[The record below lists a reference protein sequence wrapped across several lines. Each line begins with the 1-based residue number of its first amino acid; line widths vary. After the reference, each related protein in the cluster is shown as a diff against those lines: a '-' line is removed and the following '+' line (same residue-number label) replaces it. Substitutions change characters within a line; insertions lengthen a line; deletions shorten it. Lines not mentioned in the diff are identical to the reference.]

1 VDVFKQNPT
10 YPKSYFY
17 RRFQMSIKLFKHIVM
32 EVMKFDRFFEK
43 QRNVVRELEHSTYQK
58 VTDALC
64 MLAYDIP
71 ANLVDDNLTMGESMA
86 IVCVKRFV
94 VAIVHIFGSTYL
106 RAPNAEDT
114 ARLLEFNSN
123 RGNSRYA
130 WLN

>member
-1 VDVFKQNPT
+1 
-10 YPKSYFY
+10 
-17 RRFQMSIKLFKHIVM
+17 
-32 EVMKFDRFFEK
+32 
-43 QRNVVRELEHSTYQK
+43 
-58 VTDALC
+58 